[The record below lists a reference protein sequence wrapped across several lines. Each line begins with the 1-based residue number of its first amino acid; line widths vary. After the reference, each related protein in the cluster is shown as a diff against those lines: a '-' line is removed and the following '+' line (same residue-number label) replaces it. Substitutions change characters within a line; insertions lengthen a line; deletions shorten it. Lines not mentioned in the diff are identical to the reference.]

1 MPCRDLGMSVKIM
14 ENDITVILQ
23 SAMIK
28 HTVAI
33 CILICFTCMEREQ
46 QYNNGDL

>member
-1 MPCRDLGMSVKIM
+1 MSCRDLGISVKII
-14 ENDITVILQ
+14 ENYITVILQ

-33 CILICFTCMEREQ
+33 CIPLRFTCMEREQ
-46 QYNNGDL
+46 QY